1 MASRVVIASAVRTP
15 FTRAHKGEF
24 KDTRPDTLASLV
36 IKEAVARVP
45 GLKKEDVEDVILGC
59 AMPEAEQGM
68 NVARNAS
75 LLAGLPDT
83 VPGMTIN
90 RFCASGTQSIAQ
102 AAQAI
107 QAGMI
112 NVAVAG
118 GTESMTMVPMGG
130 NKVSANPEIM
140 EKFPEVY
147 TSMGAT
153 AENIAVRYSVTRED
167 ADKFAYESQ
176 RRAATAR
183 EQGKFKDEILPV
195 TTTMYDED
203 GKAKQVTVTFD
214 TILRPDTTLEGLA
227 KLRPAFNAKGVV
239 TAGNASPLTDGAA
252 ATVVMSEEKAKALG
266 YQPLGYI
273 RSWAYASLDPATQLL
288 QGPAYAAPQAL
299 DAAGVTLADIDLV
312 EMHEAFAAQVV
323 SNLKAFASKKFAA
336 DELNRTAPLG
346 EVDLDRFNVNGGSIA
361 IGHPFG
367 ATGARI
373 TVQLLHELRRRG
385 QNLGLMTV
393 CAAGGVGFA
402 MVVERE

>member
-1 MASRVVIASAVRTP
+1 MPGRVVIASAVRTP

-24 KDTRPDTLASLV
+24 KDTRPDTLAALA
-36 IKEAVARVP
+36 IKEAVKQVP
-45 GLKKEDVEDVILGC
+45 GLKPEEVEDVILGC

-68 NVARNAS
+68 NVARNAA

-90 RFCASGTQSIAQ
+90 RFCSSGTQSIAQ

-107 QAGMI
+107 KAGMI
-112 NVAVAG
+112 QVAIAG

-153 AENIAVRYSVTRED
+153 AENIASRYSVSRED

-183 EQGKFKDEILPV
+183 EQGKFKEEIFPV
-195 TTTMYDED
+195 TTTVYDEE
-203 GKAKQVTVTFD
+203 GKAQQVTVSVD

-227 KLRPAFNAKGVV
+227 KLKPAFNQKGVV

-252 ATVVMSEEKAKALG
+252 AAVVMSEEKAQQLG
-266 YQPLGYI
+266 VKPLGYF
-273 RSWAYASLDPATQLL
+273 LDYQV
-288 QGPAYAAPQAL
+288 
-299 DAAGVTLADIDLV
+299 AGVPPEIMGVGPVPAVKKLLAKNNLKVEDIDVFELN
-312 EMHEAFAAQVV
+312 EAFAAQA
-323 SNLKAFASKKFAA
+323 LHCIR
-336 DELNRTAPLG
+336 ELGIPMDKVNPNGGAIALGHPLG
-346 EVDLDRFNVNGGSIA
+346 VS
-361 IGHPFG
+361 
-367 ATGARI
+367 GARLVGTI
-373 TVQLLHELRRRG
+373 LRELKRRNGRYG
-385 QNLGLMTV
+385 VVTMCIGGGMG
-393 CAAGGVGFA
+393 AAA
-402 MVVERE
+402 LIELAK

>member
-1 MASRVVIASAVRTP
+1 MPGRVVIASAVRTP

-24 KDTRPDTLASLV
+24 KDTRPDTLAALA
-36 IKEAVARVP
+36 IKEAVAQVP
-45 GLKKEDVEDVILGC
+45 GLKPEEIEDVILGC

-68 NVARNAS
+68 NVARNAA

-90 RFCASGTQSIAQ
+90 RFCSSGTQSIAQ

-107 QAGMI
+107 KAGMI
-112 NVAVAG
+112 QVAVAG

-153 AENIAVRYSVTRED
+153 AENIASRYSVSRED

-183 EQGKFKDEILPV
+183 EQGKFKEEIVPV
-195 TTTMYDED
+195 TTTVFDED
-203 GKAKQVTVTFD
+203 GKAHQVTVSVD

-227 KLRPAFNAKGVV
+227 KLRPAFNQKGVV

-252 ATVVMSEEKAKALG
+252 AAVVMTEEKAQQLG
-266 YQPLGYI
+266 VKPLGYF
-273 RSWAYASLDPATQLL
+273 LDYQV
-288 QGPAYAAPQAL
+288 
-299 DAAGVTLADIDLV
+299 AGVPPEIMGVGPVPAVKKLLAKNNLKVEDIDVFELN
-312 EMHEAFAAQVV
+312 EAFAAQA
-323 SNLKAFASKKFAA
+323 LHCIR
-336 DELNRTAPLG
+336 ELGIPLDKVNPNGGAIALGHPLG
-346 EVDLDRFNVNGGSIA
+346 VSGTRLVATILRELKRRNGRYGVVTMC
-361 IGHPFG
+361 IGGGMG
-367 ATGARI
+367 AAALI
-373 TVQLLHELRRRG
+373 EL
-385 QNLGLMTV
+385 
-393 CAAGGVGFA
+393 AK
-402 MVVERE
+402 